1 MARVV
6 GEDEQMRYF
15 YPLTFIVQPL
25 GALNLN
31 QDKTRY
37 DSSLP
42 VYFTLSAAGM
52 LTVVA
57 FR

>member
-1 MARVV
+1 
-6 GEDEQMRYF
+6 MRYF